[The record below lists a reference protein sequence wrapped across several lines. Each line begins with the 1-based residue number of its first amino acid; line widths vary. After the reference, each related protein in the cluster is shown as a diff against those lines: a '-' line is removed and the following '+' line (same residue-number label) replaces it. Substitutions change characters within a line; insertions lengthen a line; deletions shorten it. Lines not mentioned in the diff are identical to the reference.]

1 MNNVIK
7 IEDFKKLHLTRREK
21 EEKKIVDYL
30 LKLHDD
36 DLADML
42 AKIFLQIKS
51 EGNEHLGHELIELTL
66 NVKKDRLYSQT
77 YDLIEKYDKL

>member
-7 IEDFKKLHLTRREK
+7 IEDFKKTHFTKGEK